1 MLMSSPRSEGASL
14 DERDLKRSYL
24 RRCVR
29 AAGKVAE
36 VRSSEE
42 ADWAYQFLGWK
53 GPCLMNP
60 NRLSRA
66 HAPGENPAH
75 PVLKQSAPG
84 SLPNQ
89 YAELKQLIKQRGL
102 LDQQPAY
109 FAGKILLTLGWL
121 AVGLTLLLIVDNLW
135 LQLLNAAYLA
145 FVFVQISLIAHDMG
159 HRQFSFRASWKNDWL
174 TLILGNLLLGI
185 SRQWWIDKHN
195 DHHGHPNQLDVDP
208 DVDIPLLAFEEEQ
221 ALDKRGLARFVVK
234 YQAALI
240 FPLSILQGL
249 SMHRSS
255 IQFLIEKRAKSTLTE
270 ALFMGAHFVV
280 YFGLL
285 FSVLEP
291 LQALLFITVHRGL
304 FGMFMV
310 SIFAPNHK
318 AMPVLARNSQLD
330 FMRRQVMTSRN
341 VIAHPITDFWYGGLN
356 YQIEHHLFPRLP
368 RNKLREAQSIIKAFC
383 GDQSIAYHETSVL
396 QSYREILQHL
406 HEVGSPLREARKT
419 R

>member
-1 MLMSSPRSEGASL
+1 MSLATTGERTHGSWGGSTKMLECTRQSEGASL
-14 DERDLKRSYL
+14 EERDVKRTFL
-24 RRCVR
+24 RKCVR
-29 AAGKVAE
+29 AAGKLAE
-36 VRSSEE
+36 VRSTEE
-42 ADWAYQFLGWK
+42 AVRAYQSLGWK

-66 HAPGENPAH
+66 HAAGENPAH
-75 PVLKQSAPG
+75 PVLKQSAPL

-89 YAELKQLIKQRGL
+89 YAELKRLIKQRRL
-102 LDQQPAY
+102 LDQQPVY
-109 FAGKILLTLGWL
+109 FAGKSLLTLGLL
-121 AVGLTLLLIVDNLW
+121 AVGLTLLLIVDNPW

-145 FVFVQISLIAHDMG
+145 FVFVQISLIAHDLG

-255 IQFLIEKRAKSTLTE
+255 IQFLIEKRAKSTLAE

-285 FSVLEP
+285 FSVLES
-291 LQALLFITVHRGL
+291 LQALLFIAVHRRL
-304 FGMFMV
+304 FGTYMV

-318 AMPVLARNSQLD
+318 AMPLVERDSKVD
-330 FMRRQVMTSRN
+330 FLRRQLLTSRN
-341 VIAHPITDFWYGGLN
+341 VIAYPITDCWHGGLHC
-356 YQIEHHLFPRLP
+356 QIEHRLFPRLP
-368 RNKLREAQSIIKAFC
+368 RNKLREAQPIIRGLC
-383 GDQSIAYHETSVL
+383 RDHC
-396 QSYREILQHL
+396 
-406 HEVGSPLREARKT
+406 SP
-419 R
+419 

>member
-1 MLMSSPRSEGASL
+1 
-14 DERDLKRSYL
+14 
-24 RRCVR
+24 VV
-29 AAGKVAE
+29 GKLAE

-42 ADWAYQFLGWK
+42 AVRAYQSLGWK
-53 GPCLMNP
+53 GPYLMTP
-60 NRLSRA
+60 NMLSRA
-66 HAPGENPAH
+66 HAPDENPAP
-75 PVLKQSAPG
+75 PVRKESAPR

-89 YAELKQLIKQRGL
+89 YAELKRLIKQRGL
-102 LDQQPAY
+102 LDLQPAY
-109 FAGKILLTLGWL
+109 FAGKSLLTLGLL
-121 AVGLTLLLIVDNLW
+121 AVGLTLLLILDNLW

-145 FVFVQISLIAHDMG
+145 IVFVQISLIAHDMG
-159 HRQFSFRASWKNDWL
+159 HRQFFFRASWKNDWL

-221 ALDKRGLARFVVK
+221 ALDKRGLARVVVK
-234 YQAALI
+234 YQGALI

-255 IQFLIEKRAKSTLTE
+255 IQFLIEKRAKGTLAE

-291 LQALLFITVHRGL
+291 LQALLFIAVHRGL
-304 FGMFMV
+304 FGTYMV

-318 AMPVLARNSQLD
+318 AMPLLERDSKVD
-330 FMRRQVMTSRN
+330 FLRRQVLTRRN

-368 RNKLREAQSIIKAFC
+368 RNKLREAQPIIRDFC
-383 GDQSIAYHETSVL
+383 RDNSIAYHETSVL

-406 HEVGSPLREARKT
+406 HEVGAPLREGRKT

>member
-1 MLMSSPRSEGASL
+1 
-14 DERDLKRSYL
+14 
-24 RRCVR
+24 
-29 AAGKVAE
+29 
-36 VRSSEE
+36 
-42 ADWAYQFLGWK
+42 
-53 GPCLMNP
+53 MNP

-75 PVLKQSAPG
+75 PVLKESAPR

-89 YAELKQLIKQRGL
+89 YAELKRLIKQRGL

-109 FAGKILLTLGWL
+109 FAGKSLLTLGLL
-121 AVGLTLLLIVDNLW
+121 AVGLTLLLILDNLW

-145 FVFVQISLIAHDMG
+145 FVFVQISLIAHDIG

-174 TLILGNLLLGI
+174 TLIFGNLLLGI

-195 DHHGHPNQLDVDP
+195 EHHGHPNQMDVDP

-240 FPLSILQGL
+240 FPLSILQAL

-255 IQFLIEKRAKSTLTE
+255 IEFLVEKKSKE
-270 ALFMGAHFVV
+270 HVDRSALIMGAHFVV

-304 FGMFMV
+304 FGMLHGLDLRAQPQ
-310 SIFAPNHK
+310 SH
-318 AMPVLARNSQLD
+318 ARSGPETASW
-330 FMRRQVMTSRN
+330 TSCAGR
-341 VIAHPITDFWYGGLN
+341 Y
-356 YQIEHHLFPRLP
+356 
-368 RNKLREAQSIIKAFC
+368 
-383 GDQSIAYHETSVL
+383 
-396 QSYREILQHL
+396 
-406 HEVGSPLREARKT
+406 
-419 R
+419 